1 MSGSV
6 LRFFGMHDRCS
17 GDAITHAIGIK
28 RTPRTHLQCLGKE
41 LQ

>member
-6 LRFFGMHDRCS
+6 LRFVGMHDRCS
-17 GDAITHAIGIK
+17 GDALTQAIGIK

>member
-6 LRFFGMHDRCS
+6 LHFVGMHDRCS
-17 GDAITHAIGIK
+17 RDALTQAIGSK
-28 RTPRTHLQCLGKE
+28 RTPRTHLQCPGKE